1 MVASAIAPVTAE
13 IAASA
18 TRVIEHFFNLILY
31 LIDIYV
37 NFYLKLTITYFDG
50 VMYYEHIT

>member
-1 MVASAIAPVTAE
+1 MAPVTAE

-18 TRVIEHFFNLILY
+18 TRVIEHFFNLILH
-31 LIDIYV
+31 LLDIHI

-50 VMYYEHIT
+50 VMYHEHIT